1 MNDMLTDRRREM
13 YPDYRWVILVL
24 LFAATTVQYLDRIVL
39 GNVATTVKI
48 DLGISDQ
55 QYGYIVSAVSAGYA
69 VGLLLA
75 AGLLIRLGLAPSN
88 ARKMVMCACALCM
101 PLSALAVYANRP
113 WVAILLISLA
123 NAAHNGW
130 SANMFTLVGDCFKPS
145 AVGSVTGLIG
155 FAGGLG
161 GILIAGLASGFII
174 EHFGYV
180 PWAPSTRPPCF
191 SSTSSSSRANPPIRD
206 ITALETPLK
215 RRFLCD
221 IRSISAVSWPPA
233 CSVCR
238 ASGEKMSR
246 ITHRERV
253 LAAVRHQQPDRIPFD
268 LGSTLVTGITRGAY
282 LRLAEALKIDPG
294 PVELCDTIQQ
304 LPYVSDNILEA
315 LGADTR
321 GLIPN
326 FGRKRPDVQKNGETE
341 WFVDEWSVRW
351 ERPAGAL
358 YFSIAQSPLAQ
369 EHAIDS
375 IPWPDPAADALFD
388 GLAERAR
395 RCHEAGYAIIL
406 ESLCAGVFEMCCR
419 VRGTEM
425 FMMDLVMQ
433 PEYACTL
440 MDRFVSLKIAYYESA
455 ARRFGRYVNFIREV
469 DDIAGQQ
476 NMLISPQM
484 YRDLLKPRHKAL
496 FDAQTRLFGTDD
508 FFIWFHSDGAVREI
522 LPDMLEIGMN
532 VLNPVQTSAFGMDAA
547 GLKRDFGQNCAFWGG
562 GADTQ
567 HVLPHS
573 SPENVRDHVKNAV
586 SALSRGGGYVFGTV
600 HNIQDDVPTENI
612 LAMLEAF
619 NEVRNYN

>member
-1 MNDMLTDRRREM
+1 
-13 YPDYRWVILVL
+13 
-24 LFAATTVQYLDRIVL
+24 
-39 GNVATTVKI
+39 
-48 DLGISDQ
+48 
-55 QYGYIVSAVSAGYA
+55 
-69 VGLLLA
+69 
-75 AGLLIRLGLAPSN
+75 
-88 ARKMVMCACALCM
+88 
-101 PLSALAVYANRP
+101 
-113 WVAILLISLA
+113 
-123 NAAHNGW
+123 
-130 SANMFTLVGDCFKPS
+130 
-145 AVGSVTGLIG
+145 
-155 FAGGLG
+155 
-161 GILIAGLASGFII
+161 
-174 EHFGYV
+174 
-180 PWAPSTRPPCF
+180 
-191 SSTSSSSRANPPIRD
+191 
-206 ITALETPLK
+206 
-215 RRFLCD
+215 
-221 IRSISAVSWPPA
+221 
-233 CSVCR
+233 
-238 ASGEKMSR
+238 
-246 ITHRERV
+246 
-253 LAAVRHQQPDRIPFD
+253 
-268 LGSTLVTGITRGAY
+268 
-282 LRLAEALKIDPG
+282 
-294 PVELCDTIQQ
+294 
-304 LPYVSDNILEA
+304 
-315 LGADTR
+315 
-321 GLIPN
+321 
-326 FGRKRPDVQKNGETE
+326 
-341 WFVDEWSVRW
+341 
-351 ERPAGAL
+351 
-358 YFSIAQSPLAQ
+358 
-369 EHAIDS
+369 
-375 IPWPDPAADALFD
+375 
-388 GLAERAR
+388 
-395 RCHEAGYAIIL
+395 
-406 ESLCAGVFEMCCR
+406 
-419 VRGTEM
+419 M